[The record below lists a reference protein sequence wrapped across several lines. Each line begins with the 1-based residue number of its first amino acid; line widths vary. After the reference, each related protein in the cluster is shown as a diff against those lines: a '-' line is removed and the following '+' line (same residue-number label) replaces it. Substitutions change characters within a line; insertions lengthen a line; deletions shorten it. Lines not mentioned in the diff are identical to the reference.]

1 MFYYV
6 VPFNLE
12 QDKLVECF
20 VSEMCHFAGSFML
33 QTPGV
38 RESHLTHITLIT
50 AVIERE
56 YCPLLDTSGHD

>member
-12 QDKLVECF
+12 QEKLVECF
-20 VSEMCHFAGSFML
+20 VSEMCLFAGSFML
-33 QTPGV
+33 QTPGE
-38 RESHLTHITLIT
+38 RESHLTHIT

-56 YCPLLDTSGHD
+56 YRPLLDTFEHD